1 MWYKLKRIMMRPNG
15 VEKQVRPSWWQP
27 WANTVLYC
35 PLKDDI
41 LDHSWNH
48 TMTMTTST
56 YWTVA
61 KDSTGFYYFNWW
73 YISSE
78 AYFWPITAWT
88 LSTWVKKSSSKS
100 WWDNRFTW
108 SVSTHYKGSSPFHCW
123 LAFNFGGYSW
133 QNWTFNAGATSW
145 TTSQNVTWP
154 TMWSWELWTM
164 TYDNTVWAK
173 FYRNWTYENSFSN
186 TNNLRNDSLPTF
198 IWATNPYT
206 DQYLD
211 WYLSDVIIEDKA
223 RTAQEIADYYNLTKW
238 NYWIS

>member
-15 VEKQVRPSWWQP
+15 VEKQVRPKKWQP

-41 LDHSWNH
+41 LDHSGNH
-48 TMTMTTST
+48 TMTMTTSD

-61 KDSTGFYYFNWW
+61 KDNTGFYYFNWW

-78 AYFWPITAWT
+78 TYSWPITAWT
-88 LSTWVKKSSSKS
+88 LSTWVKKSFSKT
-100 WWDNRFTW
+100 WWDPSYSW
-108 SVSTHYKGSSPFHCW
+108 SVSAHYIGYSPFHCW
-123 LAFNFGGYSW
+123 LAFNYGWYNWYSW
-133 QNWTFNAGATSW
+133 NYLAGTTSW
-145 TTSQNVTWP
+145 TTDKSISWP

-173 FYRNWTYENSFSN
+173 FYRNGTYEDSFSN
-186 TNNLRNDSLPTF
+186 TNDLRNDSLPTF
-198 IWATNPYT
+198 IWATYPFT

-211 WYLSDVIIEDKA
+211 GYLSDVIIEDKA
-223 RTAQEIADYYNLTKW
+223 RTAQEIANYYNITKS
-238 NYWIS
+238 NYWL